1 MPGVLVGAWGEWST
15 TLSAS
20 PSDGH
25 FFLFAKD
32 TAWACRT
39 QQNTQ
44 RKARSCF
51 ACAQQGQTDQLVHR
65 TKLSALWITVS
76 RKRSPFAAT
85 QYGSH
90 QHWQHMAQ
98 VQNVLML
105 RQRGEGTHHAKGPR
119 TQRGRQELIPR
130 NPRSQ
135 GCGQA
140 PVDAAPEDDNVTGS
154 GWCVGARGKGQWR
167 AVQCLAPWISLEGQA
182 PCCQNHSFVWLG
194 CGSLTPLVGWLAP
207 PVQPR
212 APAPRW
218 LTIPATRTHDV
229 FVVPDGCGVK
239 QTRAPQQRDKGGQSD
254 GDQVN
259 PSPCTSCQFKAP

>member
-1 MPGVLVGAWGEWST
+1 MMHHPAMDISFCLPRTRRGRAEHSRTRNATHAL
-15 TLSAS
+15 AS
-20 PSDGH
+20 
-25 FFLFAKD
+25 
-32 TAWACRT
+32 RV
-39 QQNTQ
+39 
-44 RKARSCF
+44 
-51 ACAQQGQTDQLVHR
+51 AQQGQTGQLVHR

-76 RKRSPFAAT
+76 LAQAKPLCSHT
-85 QYGSH
+85 YGSH

-105 RQRGEGTHHAKGPR
+105 RQRGEGTQHAKGPR
-119 TQRGRQELIPR
+119 TQRGETRTLSTQSTQPR
-130 NPRSQ
+130 LWASTSGRRPPR
-135 GCGQA
+135 
-140 PVDAAPEDDNVTGS
+140 
-154 GWCVGARGKGQWR
+154 GWQRDWQRVVRWGAREGAVEGR
-167 AVQCLAPWISLEGQA
+167 AMSCSVDLAGGESPLLPKTTAS
-182 PCCQNHSFVWLG
+182 WLG

-212 APAPRW
+212 APAPQW

-229 FVVPDGCGVK
+229 FDVPDGCGVK

>member
-1 MPGVLVGAWGEWST
+1 MDISFCLPRTRRGRAEHSRTRNARHALASRVLNRDRQTNSFTAPSSRRSGLPSH
-15 TLSAS
+15 AS
-20 PSDGH
+20 EAPLQPHNMAVTNTGNTWH
-25 FFLFAKD
+25 K
-32 TAWACRT
+32 CRMCLCCANVARGRT
-39 QQNTQ
+39 TQ
-44 RKARSCF
+44 RV
-51 ACAQQGQTDQLVHR
+51 QG
-65 TKLSALWITVS
+65 
-76 RKRSPFAAT
+76 RK
-85 QYGSH
+85 G
-90 QHWQHMAQ
+90 
-98 VQNVLML
+98 
-105 RQRGEGTHHAKGPR
+105 
-119 TQRGRQELIPR
+119 GRQELIPR